1 MHIYIRST
9 ADNTRVLVTWLT
21 EQVRELQEEVR
32 ASAAQLARAEDAL
45 DTVRAEARH
54 TRGQL
59 LALSRHAGN
68 TVS

>member
-1 MHIYIRST
+1 MCST

-32 ASAAQLARAEDAL
+32 ASAAQLARVEDAL

-54 TRGQL
+54 TSAQL
-59 LALSRHAGN
+59 LALSRHQHAGN

>member
-45 DTVRAEARH
+45 DAVRAEARH
-54 TRGQL
+54 TSAQL